1 VEDNKAKNR
10 SMVDRIWDFLA
21 SVKLAV
27 INFAAIS
34 GTSVVGTIVEQGV
47 PREQNLELLAKF
59 VGDSMAPQVYD
70 FLYAMGF
77 MDMYKSWWFLGL
89 LMLFAINLIICSI
102 DRIPPAWRAATERM
116 KPLKDEQF
124 GSFPVKRQIIMDGTP
139 DSNRGRIIAAIR
151 SAGFSAKEEAGVQDG
166 FQVFSSK
173 QGYSRLGVYVTHL
186 SILVIMIGAVAGV
199 MLGFKGSVILMEGE
213 TSAVAYKKGG
223 YPSTDEQQ
231 LVAQALLRNGGDLV
245 RAAAEFQRSPE
256 SFMNRLRDIGMD
268 PLGFVLKCDNSAVDF
283 YPDSYQPKEYWSDLT
298 VTDREG
304 NPIVRKRI
312 EVNDP
317 LKHNGYTFYQS
328 SHGVQAR
335 AVRQDTKG
343 TVYYSPYDPTGQP
356 DFIFDVAPKAG
367 GQVETLR
374 AKFNQPFEIPGSRA
388 TATVRSFVPTYG
400 GSQRQQGTLS
410 NLIVELEV
418 TDPELGTYSY
428 MAAQRTQQ
436 SPMRDGTRLKVK
448 DIWGV
453 EYTGLQVRRDP
464 GVWIVYLGCA
474 LMSIGLYMAFFMG
487 HRRLWVQATAAGG
500 KTTLKVAG
508 TAHKHRESF
517 EHRVDKAMGLL
528 SEGGK

>member
-1 VEDNKAKNR
+1 VEDNKVKNR
-10 SMVDRIWDFLA
+10 SIVDKVWDFLS

-27 INFAAIS
+27 INFAVIS
-34 GTSVVGTIVEQGV
+34 VTSVVGTVIEQGA

-70 FLYAMGF
+70 FLYALGF
-77 MDMYKSWWFLGL
+77 MDMYKSWWFLAL
-89 LMLFAINLIICSI
+89 LMIFAINLIICSI
-102 DRIPPAWRAATERM
+102 DRIPPAWRAATEKM

-124 GSFPVKRQIIMDGTP
+124 GSFPVKSQIIMSGTP
-139 DSNRGRIIAAIR
+139 ESNRERIMSAIR
-151 SAGFSAKEEAGVQDG
+151 AAGFSAREEAGVQDG
-166 FQVFSSK
+166 YQVFSSR
-173 QGYSRLGVYVTHL
+173 QGYARLGVYITHL

-213 TSAVAYKKGG
+213 SSAVAYKKGG
-223 YPSTDEQQ
+223 YPSNDEQQ
-231 LVAQALLRNGGDLV
+231 LVSQALLRSGGDIV

-268 PLGFVLKCDNSAVDF
+268 PLGFVLKCDNSAVEF
-283 YPDSYQPKEYWSDLT
+283 YPESYQPKEYWSDLS
-298 VTDREG
+298 VTDRAG
-304 NPIVRKRI
+304 NPIASKRI

-335 AVRQDTKG
+335 AVRQDTTG
-343 TVYYSPYDPTGQP
+343 NVYYSPYDPTSLP
-356 DFIFDVAPKAG
+356 EFIFDVAPKG
-367 GQVETLR
+367 GGPAETVR
-374 AKFNQPFEIPGSRA
+374 ARFNQPFDIPGSSA
-388 TATVRSFVPTYG
+388 NATVRSFVPTYG
-400 GSQRQQGTLS
+400 GSQRQQGTMS

-418 TDPELGTYSY
+418 TDPGQGTYSY
-428 MAAQRTQQ
+428 MSAQRTQQ
-436 SPMRDGTRLKVK
+436 PPMRDGARLRIR

-474 LMSIGLYMAFFMG
+474 LMSIGLYMAFFMS
-487 HRRLWVQATAAGG
+487 HRRLWVQATSSGG

-508 TAHKHRESF
+508 TAHKHRETF
-517 EHRVDKAMGLL
+517 QHRVDKAMGLL